1 MPNFNASVE
10 NIDRTLHVLCREIGN
25 RVGASAAELRAAEFV
40 ADEMRALGL
49 QNVTL
54 ERFPFDLWGYEVA
67 RVQVLGEHARALAAI
82 PVANSPATP
91 AAGLEAEVV
100 YVDHGTPADLA
111 LHEVEGKIVL
121 VWGSSHG
128 SDADALR
135 ALNDCGCVGVL
146 WVDDRFPTDWP
157 VAIGTPFDWRRLL
170 DKPQLGI
177 AYWDGLRLAR
187 EPGARVRMFSDA
199 WSRPGESVN
208 VFGDLPG
215 SGEEFVHIG
224 AHLDS
229 VVVGVGAEDDGS
241 GVAAMLE
248 AARMLVGEGTPART
262 IRFCGFGAEEQLS
275 EGSRQYVAAHGE
287 EAARTRVVLNLDSMA
302 AITGRNQFLVTG
314 PEELVAAVR
323 GLMDPA
329 GPVITGEVLAEVSPF
344 SDMFPFNIA
353 GAPSV
358 FFHRMNQAGTRY
370 FHHSHLD
377 DLPSISS
384 AVIATHAN
392 ALAHLAH
399 LSAFTDPPFARAIP
413 AEQMREV
420 EDLAAKY
427 FGG

>member
-1 MPNFNASVE
+1 MPVFRASAH
-10 NIDRTLHVLCREIGN
+10 NIDHTLHVLCRDIGN
-25 RVGASAAELRAAEFV
+25 RLAASEAELRAAEFV
-40 ADEMRALGL
+40 AEQMRALGL

-54 ERFPFDLWGYEVA
+54 ETFPFDLWGYEVA
-67 RVQVLGEHARALAAI
+67 RVQVLGEGARALAGI

-91 AAGLEAEVV
+91 AEGLEAEVV
-100 YVDHGTPADLA
+100 YVDHGTAADLA
-111 LHEVEGKIVL
+111 LHDIEGKLLL
-121 VWGSSHG
+121 VWGPHG
-128 SDADALR
+128 GDPEILR
-135 ALNDCGCVGVL
+135 FMNECGCAGVL

-157 VAIGTPFDWRRLL
+157 VSVGTPFDWRHLL
-170 DKPQLGI
+170 DKPQLCV
-177 AYWDGLRLAR
+177 AYWDGLRLAQ
-187 EPGARVRMFSDA
+187 EPGVRVRMFSDA

-215 SGEEFVHIG
+215 SGDEFVHVT

-248 AARMLVGEGTPART
+248 AARMLVAEGTPART
-262 IRFCGFGAEEQLS
+262 IRLCGFGAEEQLS
-275 EGSRQYVAAHGE
+275 EGARRYVAAHGA
-287 EAARTRVVLNLDSMA
+287 EAARTRVVLNLDSVA
-302 AITGRNQFLVTG
+302 AITGRNQFMVVG
-314 PEELVAAVR
+314 PEELAAAVR

-329 GPVITGEVLAEVSPF
+329 GPVITGEVFAHVTPF

-377 DLPSISS
+377 DLQSISVP
-384 AVIATHAN
+384 VIATHAN

-413 AEQMREV
+413 PEQMREV
-420 EDLAAKY
+420 EELAGRY